1 MRQAGLGAND
11 FLLSGHWHNPC
22 AQHLETAY
30 KTNKTV
36 KFAIE
41 IGDVEK
47 HRLEYH
53 FNQLLGSLVIK
64 VNQQPIKKSVRL
76 INEPLLEVHA
86 FVVGDHE
93 KSDVRIEKER
103 KPLLGCKSR
112 LYVNNR
118 LVKVFNGL

>member
-1 MRQAGLGAND
+1 
-11 FLLSGHWHNPC
+11 
-22 AQHLETAY
+22 
-30 KTNKTV
+30 V

-64 VNQQPIKKSVRL
+64 VNEKPIKKSLRMV
-76 INEPLLEVHA
+76 NEPVLEIHA
-86 FVVGDHE
+86 FVVGERE
-93 KSDVRIEKER
+93 KTDVRIEKER
-103 KPLLGCKSR
+103 KPLIGCKNR

-118 LVKVFNGL
+118 LVKVFSGL